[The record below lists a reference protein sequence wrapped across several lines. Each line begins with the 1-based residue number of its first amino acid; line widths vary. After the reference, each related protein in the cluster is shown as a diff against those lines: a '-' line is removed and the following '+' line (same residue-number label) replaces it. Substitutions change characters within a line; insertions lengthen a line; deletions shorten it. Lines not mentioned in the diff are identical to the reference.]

1 MTFSYPEAETPA
13 IDHLS
18 LTLEPGEKI
27 ALVGLNG
34 AGKTTL
40 VKLLTGLYQPESGE
54 ILVDGVPVRDFD
66 QKEYFRLVGTVFQD
80 VSLLPF
86 TIGENV
92 AGREQ
97 FDREQVWEA
106 LDRAGLREAVNALS
120 KGLDTSLTQKMEKD
134 GVDLSG
140 GQRQRLSFARAL
152 YKDAPLLILDEPT
165 AALDPLAE
173 ADLYH
178 KYARE
183 MADKTGVF
191 ISHRLGSTQF
201 CDRVVYLDSGRITET
216 GTHQELLARGG
227 AYAKLFEVQSSW
239 YKDEKKEDGKH
250 EET

>member
-1 MTFSYPEAETPA
+1 M
-13 IDHLS
+13 
-18 LTLEPGEKI
+18 
-27 ALVGLNG
+27 
-34 AGKTTL
+34 
-40 VKLLTGLYQPESGE
+40 
-54 ILVDGVPVRDFD
+54 DGVPVRDFD

-106 LDRAGLREAVNALS
+106 LDRAGLREAVNALPQ
-120 KGLDTSLTQKMEKD
+120 GLDTSITQRLERD

-140 GQRQRLSFARAL
+140 GQQQRLLFARAL
-152 YKDAPLLILDEPT
+152 YKDAPILILDEPT

-173 ADLYH
+173 ADLYQ

>member
-1 MTFSYPEAETPA
+1 MSSRWGRQFQIS
-13 IDHLS
+13 IF
-18 LTLEPGEKI
+18 GESH
-27 ALVGLNG
+27 G
-34 AGKTTL
+34 AGIG
-40 VKLLTGLYQPESGE
+40 VV
-54 ILVDGVPVRDFD
+54 IDGVPAEQFD
-66 QKEYFRLVGTVFQD
+66 PKEYWELVGTVFQD

-97 FDREQVWEA
+97 YDRDRVWDA
-106 LDRAGLREAVNALS
+106 LDKAGLREAVGALP
-120 KGLDTSLTQKMEKD
+120 KGLDTSITQRLERD

-140 GQRQRLSFARAL
+140 GQQQRLLFARAL
-152 YKDAPLLILDEPT
+152 YKDAPILILDEPT

-216 GTHQELLARGG
+216 GTHQELLRHRGRYYQLYTLQFNKQQLQAAQG
-227 AYAKLFEVQSSW
+227 AS
-239 YKDEKKEDGKH
+239 
-250 EET
+250 